1 MTESATTTSTEG
13 VTSIRIVNLTPAL
26 MRDFLSHPIRPEDL
40 AEWNEAGLD
49 PKVDLPD
56 LLDKAS
62 DTRGVVDDSGGVP
75 VCVAVWALSISEGI
89 GTLMLI
95 GADRPELVVPIH
107 QEFSRDEWFRI
118 KLLAP
123 VLQAYPSVKNKQH
136 LKWLEH
142 FGFRA
147 EGKPMSFEAGKGKY
161 QRYVFFSEP
170 GGAVKQEG

>member
-1 MTESATTTSTEG
+1 MTASATTTSTEG
-13 VTSIRIVNLTPAL
+13 VTSIRIVDLTPAL

-40 AEWNEAGLD
+40 LEWSEAGLD

-136 LKWLEH
+136 HKWLQH
-142 FGFRA
+142 FGFLKDGVPI
-147 EGKPMSFEAGKGKY
+147 EMGKGKY
-161 QRYVFFSEP
+161 QRYVLHTTQPAPTE
-170 GGAVKQEG
+170 